1 MKENLRKK
9 MKYGIYNLK
18 TRKFEKNPFDKG
30 TLVFEYPIQ
39 AMKFIKKYFK
49 SKDFT
54 IQKLT

>member
-1 MKENLRKK
+1 MEI

-18 TRKFEKNPFDKG
+18 NRKFENNPFAKG

-39 AMKFIKKYFK
+39 AMKFISKYFK

-54 IQKLT
+54 IKQLT